1 MEQSL
6 IQPAN
11 IEPIESFSDIS
22 WLNIILIIIGSLV
35 AVWLMRRVIRHFV
48 SQFMKRH
55 KYTTNRERQKRFD
68 TLVSVFNTITTI
80 VVSVIAFTL
89 ILVQLGV
96 DLTAVAASVGALGV
110 VLGIAGQSLLK
121 SVLRGLTAI
130 MGNQMRIG
138 DIVALGGVSG
148 TVEEISLIN
157 TRLRDLD
164 GTLHIVPN
172 GEITVLTN
180 FSMGFANVNLD
191 VRISYDSDIDK
202 VIKVI
207 NKLGQEMA
215 QEDAWREIIQKPIS
229 FLRVDSFGE
238 SGVNIK
244 ALGEVTPGEQWG
256 AAGEFRKRLL
266 SEFAKNNIEIPL
278 PQRVINTIKNSSPNK
293 PK

>member
-1 MEQSL
+1 MDKNL
-6 IQPAN
+6 IQPLDVK
-11 IEPIESFSDIS
+11 PVESLGDIS
-22 WLNIILIIIGSLV
+22 WLNIALIIVGSMA
-35 AVWLMRRVIRHFV
+35 AVWLMRRAIKHFV
-48 SQFMKRH
+48 RQFMKRH
-55 KYTTNRERQKRFD
+55 KYTTAKERQKRFD
-68 TLVSVFNTITTI
+68 TLVSVFNTII
-80 VVSVIAFTL
+80 AILVSAIALAL

-96 DLTAVAASVGALGV
+96 DLAAAAASIGALGV
-110 VLGIAGQSLLK
+110 VLGIAGQSLFK
-121 SVLRGLTAI
+121 SVLRGLVAI

-148 TVEEISLIN
+148 TVEEISLVN

-191 VRISYDSDIDK
+191 VRISYNSDIDK

-215 QEDAWREIIQKPIS
+215 SEDHWREIIQKPIS

-244 ALGEVTPGEQWG
+244 ALGEVVPGEQW
-256 AAGEFRKRLL
+256 ATAGEFRKRLL
-266 SEFAKNNIEIPL
+266 VEFAKNNIEIPL
-278 PQRVINTIKNSSPNK
+278 PQRVIKTTTKGK
-293 PK
+293 